1 MGLHGSKIITGLEN
15 AIKLKNI
22 DMKSLLSVM
31 KTIHAKQSINLS
43 NEFTLVKLQEI
54 TTSESKACSIN
65 DTVKMVL
72 LIMGSLGPFVD
83 SELLHNYMENV
94 DFAITHFFVISNP
107 IFWIRPFV
115 ASARE

>member
-1 MGLHGSKIITGLEN
+1 MELHGSKIITGLEN

-31 KTIHAKQSINLS
+31 KTIHANQSINPS

-54 TTSESKACSIN
+54 TTSESKACSIY

-72 LIMGSLGPFVD
+72 LIMGSLGPFVEL
-83 SELLHNYMENV
+83 ELLHNYMENV
-94 DFAITHFFVISNP
+94 DFAITHFFVISIS

-115 ASARE
+115 A